1 MVDLVE
7 RPGDAQLRARIA
19 ELENDFA
26 AKCEA
31 LERVKAEHQKEVNF
45 LEGQVTG
52 LEQIKNRL
60 DGRVKNL
67 IRENLGKFS
76 LLHVLHLV
84 TQSS

>member
-7 RPGDAQLRARIA
+7 KPGDAQLRARIA
-19 ELENDFA
+19 ELDQDFA

-31 LERVKAEHQKEVNF
+31 LERARAEHQKEVNF

-67 IRENLGKFS
+67 TRENLGNFCMS
-76 LLHVLHLV
+76 CILSFRAVN
-84 TQSS
+84 